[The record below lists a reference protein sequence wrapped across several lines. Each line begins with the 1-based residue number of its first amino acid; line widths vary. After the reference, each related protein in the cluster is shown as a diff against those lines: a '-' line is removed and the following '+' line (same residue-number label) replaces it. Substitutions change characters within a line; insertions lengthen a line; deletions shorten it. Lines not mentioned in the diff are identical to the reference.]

1 VFITPYEPAVIEVYW
16 RQAGTE
22 FKIPKPYT
30 NPNNLALT
38 YTIVEPAGFTYDN
51 MRIEGSYVYLIM
63 NDAFEIDG
71 EIDFV
76 VKASVNATFYTLV
89 Y

>member
-1 VFITPYEPAVIEVYW
+1 
-16 RQAGTE
+16 
-22 FKIPKPYT
+22 
-30 NPNNLALT
+30 LALT